1 MTWCDVSG
9 SGDCRRSNT
18 EGVMKKPKWGK
29 WSRSVRVRR
38 KVATVLVDYLMGVGK
53 ARTKTGCIAR
63 LALVVGSRAE
73 ARRVF
78 ARFIRR

>member
-1 MTWCDVSG
+1 
-9 SGDCRRSNT
+9 
-18 EGVMKKPKWGK
+18 MKKQKWGK
-29 WSRSVRVRR
+29 WSRSVVKRR
-38 KVATVLVDYLMGVGK
+38 QVADVLAAFLMGEKKGV
-53 ARTKTGCIAR
+53 CIAR

>member
-1 MTWCDVSG
+1 MSVVKQ
-9 SGDCRRSNT
+9 R

-53 ARTKTGCIAR
+53 VRTKTGCIAR